1 MHYSERIARISPRR
15 LTAGYSAGD
24 TSRRHH
30 CGAMARDSAP
40 KSRLTALRRRDGY
53 MFNGFVRDITE
64 KIAAEEQLN
73 QAQKMESVGQLTG
86 GVAHDFNNMLTVIT
100 GTIDI
105 LADAVADK
113 PQLAAIA
120 KLISEAA
127 DRGAELTGHLLAFAR
142 KQPLQ
147 PRETDINA
155 LMVESG
161 KLLRP
166 ALGEHIEIET
176 ILKRDV
182 WPALVDPSQLSSALL
197 NLAIN
202 ARDAMPNGGKL
213 TLETSNVVLDESYA
227 KINADVQPGELRAH
241 RGERHR
247 RAAFRKQSAT
257 KSSNR
262 SSPQKEVGKGTGL
275 GLSMVYGFVKQS
287 GGHIK
292 VYSEEGH
299 GTTFKIYLPRAGAQA
314 EPIAATSSRLPDRR
328 RQRDDS

>member
-1 MHYSERIARISPRR
+1 MRR
-15 LTAGYSAGD
+15 G
-24 TSRRHH
+24 
-30 CGAMARDSAP
+30 
-40 KSRLTALRRRDGY
+40 DGY
-53 MFNGFVRDITE
+53 IINGFVRDITE
-64 KIAAEEQLN
+64 KVAAEEQLK

-86 GVAHDFNNMLTVIT
+86 GIAHDFNNMLTVIT

-105 LADAVADK
+105 LGDAVADK

-155 LMVESG
+155 LMVNSG

-166 ALGEHIEIET
+166 TLGEHIEIET
-176 ILKRDV
+176 ILRPDV
-182 WPALVDPSQLSSALL
+182 WPALVDPNQLSSALL

-213 TLETSNVVLDESYA
+213 TLETSNVVLDQNYA
-227 KINADVQPGELRAH
+227 KTNADVPPGDYVLVAVSDTGQGIPEAIRNKVF
-241 RGERHR
+241 EP
-247 RAAFRKQSAT
+247 FFTT
-257 KSSNR
+257 KD
-262 SSPQKEVGKGTGL
+262 VGKGTGL

-299 GTTFKIYLPRAGAQA
+299 GTTFRIYLPRAGAQA
-314 EPIAATSSRLPDRR
+314 EPIARSAGQLPDRR
-328 RQRDDS
+328 RQRNDPDRRGRRAGSHLRHRASSKSRL